1 MTNDKLS
8 SEVIRVLKTMP
19 LWNPAKH
26 EGEIVRSVYD
36 ISMVVKMRDRVEEEI
51 REFTEQKRNL
61 SMGWFNFCRIIEED
75 SECPMEYR
83 QM

>member
-36 ISMVVKMRDRVEEEI
+36 IS
-51 REFTEQKRNL
+51 NL
-61 SMGWFNFCRIIEED
+61 SSINQNIAN
-75 SECPMEYR
+75 
-83 QM
+83 